1 MCILLLVLHW
11 FQPPGSVSTQYML
24 ATSAAG
30 RIRPGKE
37 SAMRHPNVLDTH
49 AHHAAKP
56 SRGIHLHVP
65 SINPHPSFVACSLTD
80 GLANHC
86 QEALPQ
92 KSRQPRRDRPSH
104 STPLVSFWWEAA
116 ADFVPARSNWQLLA
130 QFRRND
136 GLALK
141 AVQCARLDIYRQALP
156 PTPILSF
163 TSWPFSRHRVS
174 WSRPRLTSK
183 LRVDCLSH
191 GYRQHLR
198 DCRRVR
204 RRRRALRL

>member
-11 FQPPGSVSTQYML
+11 FQAPGSVSTQYML

-80 GLANHC
+80 GLASQC

-92 KSRQPRRDRPSH
+92 ESRQPRRDRPSH

-116 ADFVPARSNWQLLA
+116 ADFVPVRSNWQLLA

-136 GLALK
+136 GLALR
-141 AVQCARLDIYRQALP
+141 AVQCAHLDIYIGRPFHLP
-156 PTPILSF
+156 PSSLLLLGSF
-163 TSWPFSRHRVS
+163 LVTAF
-174 WSRPRLTSK
+174 
-183 LRVDCLSH
+183 H
-191 GYRQHLR
+191 GQ
-198 DCRRVR
+198 DPDSQVNSGWT
-204 RRRRALRL
+204 A